1 MKLLPAASVMALN
14 LSKIVVTH
22 GNLGRNLESNLERNL
37 QIGKYPAK
45 TNTLSG
51 FPTTVEYE
59 RIVAEVTRTTAFY
72 FSMPARRKYSVQGR
86 WSRCA
91 RSSSMDTN
99 RIMPSGIWASIEPSE
114 YSE

>member
-1 MKLLPAASVMALN
+1 MSN
-14 LSKIVVTH
+14 LMRNLG
-22 GNLGRNLESNLERNL
+22 GNLRKNLA
-37 QIGKYPAK
+37 IGKYPAS

-51 FPTTVEYE
+51 FSTTVEYE
-59 RIVAEVTRTTAFY
+59 RIAADVTRTTAFY
-72 FSMPARRKYSVQGR
+72 FSRPACHKYSAQGR

-91 RSSSMDTN
+91 RNSSMDAN